1 MIYIAITAL
10 VLSVGLAGFCAGLYA
25 WTKTFEDTVL
35 GKLASLAVRIT
46 DLEVSIE
53 DLPVDQFKEEAEKMA
68 AWNSG
73 VEEIMVFGKSIPK
86 INKEGLKHE

>member
-1 MIYIAITAL
+1 MAYIAIIAL
-10 VLSVGLAGFCAGLYA
+10 VISVGLAGFCTGLYVR
-25 WTKTFEDTVL
+25 TKNFEDTVL

-46 DLEVSIE
+46 DLEASIE